1 MKKLWLSILFIII
14 GLYVSAQTQLSEAQS
29 NEIMASLTETATSM
43 QTMQCRFV
51 QSKTM
56 AMLVEPSVSE
66 GRMYFASP
74 DRLRWEY
81 VSPYPFALV
90 VNGERI
96 VKVTDGKV
104 EVLEGNSGR
113 MYQGIVSMIMGS
125 ASGKNLFDTSTFDV
139 MLYDDNTFWK
149 AEMTPKRR
157 DMKRMFSRL
166 VFHFDKKTQ
175 IIDHVEFI
183 GSDGDVTLIRFEEM
197 KMNERIGENLFNDQ
211 IKQR

>member
-1 MKKLWLSILFIII
+1 MKRIMLSVLFVAL
-14 GLYVSAQTQLSEAQS
+14 GLFALAQTQLSEAQS

-56 AMLVEPSVSE
+56 AMLAEPSVSE

-81 VSPYPFALV
+81 ISPYPFALV

-96 VKVTDGKV
+96 VKVTDGKA

-139 MLYDDNTFWK
+139 ILYDDGTFWK

-157 DMKRMFSRL
+157 DMKRMFSQL

-175 IIDHVEFI
+175 VIDHVEFI
-183 GSDGDVTLIRFEEM
+183 GSGGDVTLIRFEEVRV
-197 KMNERIGENLFNDQ
+197 NEGIY
-211 IKQR
+211 KQTFDYPQ

>member
-1 MKKLWLSILFIII
+1 MKRLWLSILFVAL
-14 GLYVSAQTQLSEAQS
+14 GLSVSAQTQLPEAQRQ
-29 NEIMASLTETATSM
+29 ELMASLTEAAASM

-56 AMLVEPSVSE
+56 AMLAEPSVSE
-66 GRMYFASP
+66 GRMYFVSP

-81 VSPYPFALV
+81 LTPYPFALL

-96 VKVTDGKV
+96 VKVTDGKA

-113 MYQGIVSMIMGS
+113 MYQGIVNMIMGS
-125 ASGKNLFDTSTFDV
+125 ASGKKMFDTSAFDV
-139 MLYDDNTFWK
+139 VLYDDGAFWK

-157 DMKRMFSRL
+157 DMKRMFSQL

-175 IIDHVEFI
+175 VIDHVEFI
-183 GSDGDVTLIRFEEM
+183 EPKGDRTEIRFEGVRL
-197 KMNERIGENLFNDQ
+197 NEAINDNVF
-211 IKQR
+211 KE